1 MQKFFTKIALTF
13 GALAIMGLA
22 STSAFADGIVLLGPN
37 PCFPAGVGRGCGDD
51 RAEHILSLRPL
62 PGNST
67 VEIGEVRYTP
77 SGDVAEATQGQ
88 ITALRGINTRT
99 LTFAQLGITQASD
112 VRIFFDINEN
122 NLQDIALN
130 NLTLNVWKDDGTLVF
145 SANLLG
151 GSGAAVLPE
160 LGQGQGHSDYMFGL
174 DAAAQARLAA
184 VFSTGLHVGLAA
196 NITQANGG
204 PESFFIGSADNPPP
218 QVPEPTTMVLLG
230 TGLAGIAAKLRK
242 RHKAAREE
250 SPQG

>member
-1 MQKFFTKIALTF
+1 MQKFFTKLALTF
-13 GALAIMGLA
+13 GALVIMGLT

-51 RAEHILSLRPL
+51 RATHILSLRP
-62 PGNST
+62 
-67 VEIGEVRYTP
+67 IGSNTLEAGQVRYTTG
-77 SGDVAEATQGQ
+77 GDVAEATEGQ
-88 ITALRGINTRT
+88 ITALRGINTQT
-99 LTFAQLGITQASD
+99 QTFAQLGISQASD
-112 VRIFFDINEN
+112 IRIFFDINEN
-122 NLQDIALN
+122 NLRDIALN

-174 DAAAQARLAA
+174 DAAAQARLAT
-184 VFSTGLHVGLAA
+184 VFSTGLHIGLAA
-196 NITQANGG
+196 NISQANGG
-204 PESFFIGSADNPPP
+204 PESFFIGSAGNPPP

-242 RHKAAREE
+242 RHKAAKEE
-250 SPQG
+250 STQG

>member
-1 MQKFFTKIALTF
+1 MKKLFSHIALSF
-13 GALAIMGLA
+13 GALVIMGLA

-51 RAEHILSLRPL
+51 RATHILSLRPI
-62 PGNST
+62 GSAT
-67 VEIGEVRYTP
+67 VEAGQVSYTT
-77 SGDVAEATQGQ
+77 SGDVAGATAGQ
-88 ITALRGINTRT
+88 ITALRGINTQT
-99 LTFAQLGITQASD
+99 QTFAQLGISQASD

-122 NLQDIALN
+122 NLQDIRLN
-130 NLTLNVWKDDGTLVF
+130 NLTLNVWNNAGALVF

-151 GSGAAVLPE
+151 GSGAQTLAE

-174 DAAAQARLAA
+174 DPAAQARLAA

-196 NITQANGG
+196 DLSQANGG
-204 PESFFIGSADNPPP
+204 PESFFIGSASNPPP

-242 RHKAAREE
+242 RHKAAKEE
-250 SPQG
+250 STQA

>member
-1 MQKFFTKIALTF
+1 MRKFFNKIALGF
-13 GALAIMGLA
+13 GALVIMGMM

-51 RAEHILSLRPL
+51 RAQHILSLRPL

-67 VEIGEVRYTP
+67 TEAGQVKYTAG
-77 SGDVAEATQGQ
+77 GDVAEATSGQ
-88 ITALRGINTRT
+88 ITATRGINTQT
-99 LTFAQLGITQASD
+99 LTFAQLGITQPSD

-122 NLQDIALN
+122 NLADIQLN
-130 NLTLNVWKDDGTLVF
+130 NLILTAYNDAGVAVF

-151 GSGAAVLPE
+151 GSGSAVLPE

-174 DAAAQARLAA
+174 DAAAQSRLAA
-184 VFSTGLHVGLAA
+184 VFSTGLHIGLAA
-196 NITQANGG
+196 DISQANGG
-204 PESFFIGSADNPPP
+204 PESFFIGSANGPA

-242 RHKAAREE
+242 RHKAAKEE
-250 SPQG
+250 TSQV

>member
-13 GALAIMGLA
+13 GALVIMGLT

-51 RAEHILSLRPL
+51 RAEHILSLRPH

-67 VEIGEVRYTP
+67 VEAGEVRYTP
-77 SGDVAEATQGQ
+77 SGDVTQATAGE
-88 ITALRGINTRT
+88 ITATRGGNTRT
-99 LTFAQLGITQASD
+99 FTFAQLGISQASD

-122 NLQDIALN
+122 NLQDIRLN
-130 NLTLNVWKDDGTLVF
+130 NLVLNVWRDDGTLVF

-151 GSGAAVLPE
+151 GSGAQTLPE
-160 LGQGQGHSDYMFGL
+160 LGQGQGHSDYMLGL

-196 NITQANGG
+196 DLSQANGG
-204 PESFFIGSADNPPP
+204 PESFFIGSANNPPP

-242 RHKAAREE
+242 RRKAAKEE
-250 SPQG
+250 SAQG

>member
-1 MQKFFTKIALTF
+1 MNKFFTKIALTF
-13 GALAIMGLA
+13 GALVIMGLT
-22 STSAFADGIVLLGPN
+22 SSSAFADGIVLLGPN

-51 RAEHILSLRPL
+51 RAEHILSLRPH

-67 VEIGEVRYTP
+67 VEAGEVRYTP
-77 SGDVAEATQGQ
+77 GGDVVQATAGQ
-88 ITALRGINTRT
+88 ITATRGGNTQT
-99 LTFAQLGITQASD
+99 FTFAQLGITQASD

-122 NLQDIALN
+122 NLQDIRLN
-130 NLTLNVWKDDGTLVF
+130 NLVLNVWNDAGQLVF

-151 GSGAAVLPE
+151 GSGVQTLAE

-196 NITQANGG
+196 DISQANGG
-204 PESFFIGSADNPPP
+204 PESFFIGSANGPA

-242 RHKAAREE
+242 RRKASREE
-250 SPQG
+250 SPQV